1 MIAITNSGPLIAL
14 AKLNHLR
21 LLPAMYDGVI
31 VPQAVYDEVV
41 TTGLRRGYPD
51 ANIAD
56 AFLRRMKWHLMAVAD
71 TLVELD
77 VHLRLGRG
85 EREALTLA
93 KKYNALLLIDEDH
106 ARTIAEQL
114 GLAHLGTLGIL
125 VNAYRRGLLSADAL
139 DELLAA
145 IENRDD
151 IWIHPE
157 VCRRARREVLGK

>member
-1 MIAITNSGPLIAL
+1 MNAVTNSGPLIVL

-21 LLPAMYDGVI
+21 LLPAMYDTVI

-41 TTGLRRGYPD
+41 TVGLRRGYPD
-51 ANIAD
+51 ANVAD
-56 AFLRRMKWHLMAVAD
+56 AFLRRMKWSPVSVTDVLP
-71 TLVELD
+71 ELD
-77 VHLRLGRG
+77 SHVRLGRG

-93 KKYNALLLIDEDH
+93 KLHDALLLIDEDH

-114 GLAHLGTLGIL
+114 NVRHIGTLGIL
-125 VNAYRRGLLSADAL
+125 IGAYRRGLLSADAL

-157 VCRRARREVLGK
+157 VCRRARQEVLGR